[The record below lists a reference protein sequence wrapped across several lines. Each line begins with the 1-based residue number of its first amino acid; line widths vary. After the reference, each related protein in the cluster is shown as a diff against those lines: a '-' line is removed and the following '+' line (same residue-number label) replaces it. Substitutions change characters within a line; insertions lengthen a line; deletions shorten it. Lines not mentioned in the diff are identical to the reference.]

1 MGAAAARRDAN
12 LFVADA
18 AEDESEGEGEEDEGL
33 SDLERDEAAAASGF
47 IDDGSQRSLGGD
59 ALGGDAH

>member
-1 MGAAAARRDAN
+1 MGGAAARHDAN

-33 SDLERDEAAAASGF
+33 SNLERDEAAEASGF
-47 IDDGSQRSLGGD
+47 IP
-59 ALGGDAH
+59 